1 MDHFIETFKD
11 KGSNLVITVD
21 ADEQTELKE
30 LREDEESFFHSDQTM
45 YDQLEPLTCNSEL
58 NFVDPADTGDL
69 TDAPMLGIL
78 DEDDKIVNRW
88 AFMDYQVRSLL
99 DDLAD
104 KGRAVLV
111 GGNEVLVGGNEHE
124 CEHPGAALS
133 DDTELPA
140 TWHCPDCGINF
151 VEPDTGK

>member
-1 MDHFIETFKD
+1 MDHFIETFKG

-45 YDQLEPLTCNSEL
+45 HDQLEPLTCNSEL

-111 GGNEVLVGGNEHE
+111 GGN
-124 CEHPGAALS
+124 
-133 DDTELPA
+133 
-140 TWHCPDCGINF
+140 
-151 VEPDTGK
+151 